1 MTQAAL
7 ANAQLSVPLRL
18 LALTVEAAGTR
29 EFRWRILESFDDSKT
44 FTSLACAEMRFS
56 AYDAALATGY
66 GELQRLI
73 GGDLQ
78 YGPRVETTRQPHGK
92 NTPSTERLSA

>member
-1 MTQAAL
+1 MTQAPL
-7 ANAQLSVPLRL
+7 AKAQLSAPLRL
-18 LALTVEAAGTR
+18 LALTVEAVGPCD
-29 EFRWRILESFDDSKT
+29 FRWRILESFDDSKT

-78 YGPRVETTRQPHGK
+78 YGPRVEAQRPNHPPTQQRM
-92 NTPSTERLSA
+92 SA